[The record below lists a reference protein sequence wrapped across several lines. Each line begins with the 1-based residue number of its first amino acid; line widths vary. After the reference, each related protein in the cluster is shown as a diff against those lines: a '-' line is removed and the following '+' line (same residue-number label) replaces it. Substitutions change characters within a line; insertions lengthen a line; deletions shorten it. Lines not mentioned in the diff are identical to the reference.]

1 MEDENKIVEQE
12 NSNFDDDL
20 DKFDEE
26 HQEDEAKC
34 EEVALKPKKTKKTR
48 SAAQVA
54 AFEKARITRAK
65 NCAARKA
72 AKIKPNIIE
81 SDEDLEEVIVK
92 KKPKATKKQ
101 PKRVAKKKVV
111 YASSSES
118 ESESSDEEV
127 IAVVKRRKKPK
138 AKAKPKKPAPK
149 VIYDDELGSSSDEDE
164 GYGGHYID
172 VPRQP
177 QIFIA

>member
-34 EEVALKPKKTKKTR
+34 EEVALKPKKSKKTR

-65 NCAARKA
+65 NCAARK
-72 AKIKPNIIE
+72 K
-81 SDEDLEEVIVK
+81 
-92 KKPKATKKQ
+92 
-101 PKRVAKKKVV
+101 AKKNGFRDLK
-111 YASSSES
+111 Y
-118 ESESSDEEV
+118 
-127 IAVVKRRKKPK
+127 
-138 AKAKPKKPAPK
+138 
-149 VIYDDELGSSSDEDE
+149 
-164 GYGGHYID
+164 
-172 VPRQP
+172 
-177 QIFIA
+177 

>member
-1 MEDENKIVEQE
+1 MEDENKIIEQE

-26 HQEDEAKC
+26 HQDDEAKC

-72 AKIKPNIIE
+72 AKKKPDIIE
-81 SDEDLEEVIVK
+81 SDGDLEEVIVK
-92 KKPKATKKQ
+92 KKAKATKKQ
-101 PKRVAKKKVV
+101 PKRVAKKTQSKT
-111 YASSSES
+111 
-118 ESESSDEEV
+118 
-127 IAVVKRRKKPK
+127 KKTTTK
-138 AKAKPKKPAPK
+138 
-149 VIYDDELGSSSDEDE
+149 S
-164 GYGGHYID
+164 YI
-172 VPRQP
+172 R
-177 QIFIA
+177 